1 MHSTETLL
9 QLLLSAAQASEPS
22 PAENNFAGRRAADRR
37 LAEDKPVGRR
47 AAGHCLVDHILG
59 SALAEGTPADH
70 MQTAPADH
78 TAAGAAVHRSAG
90 SAAHT
95 VAGHT
100 FADCTVAVL
109 AFVGCRLV
117 GQAAAGCKSA
127 ASLVV
132 DLTPDSAVE
141 CSCPSVAARLPLA
154 KAHRDCRIHFAHT
167 DYSLT
172 VTA

>member
-1 MHSTETLL
+1 VHSTETLL
-9 QLLLSAAQASEPS
+9 QLLLSVAQASERS
-22 PAENNFAGRRAADRR
+22 PAESMPVGHRAA
-37 LAEDKPVGRR
+37 E
-47 AAGHCLVDHILG
+47 HCLVGHILG
-59 SALAEGTPADH
+59 SALAEGTPADR

-78 TAAGAAVHRSAG
+78 TAAGAAVHRPAG

-100 FADCTVAVL
+100 SADCTVAVL

-127 ASLVV
+127 ASLAV
-132 DLTPDSAVE
+132 DLTPDSAVD
-141 CSCPSVAARLPLA
+141 CDCPNVAARLPLA
-154 KAHRDCRIHFAHT
+154 KAHRNCRIHFART